1 MLAPR
6 LSMNWPHL
14 HLALNHLPVLGV
26 PFVALVF
33 LFALRRR
40 DLAWQRLALWGFVAL
55 FLVAL
60 AAKFTGDFAHE
71 QVVMWPEFDHDLM
84 HAHEEAAD
92 QSVTVVFLLG
102 LSGGLALFLT
112 RGNRLLPRWAIAAVL
127 ALALASAV
135 LLLRTA
141 NLGGH
146 IRHPEIRPGF
156 QPPLP
161 E

>member
-1 MLAPR
+1 
-6 LSMNWPHL
+6 MNWTHL

-33 LFALRRR
+33 LIALRRR
-40 DLAWQRLALWGFVAL
+40 DVAWQRFSLWGFVLL
-55 FLVAL
+55 FFVAL

-71 QVVMWPEFDHDLM
+71 QVVNWPEFDHDLM
-84 HAHEEAAD
+84 HVHEEASD
-92 QSVTVVFLLG
+92 QAVAAIFLLG
-102 LSGGLALFLT
+102 LVSGIALFLS
-112 RGNRLLPRWAIAAVL
+112 RAGRSLPKWAIATVL
-127 ALALASAV
+127 ALALASSA

-156 QPPLP
+156 QPPVP
-161 E
+161 EQS